1 MSPITSPPDLLR
13 PHLRRTA
20 HATQLVVN
28 GRPML
33 LTAGEVRNSA
43 SSSREWM
50 QHVWDKCVRSQLNTV
65 LAVVPWDM
73 MEPEEG
79 QYDFSVIDYLIEDA
93 RIYGMSLVPLW
104 FGAWKNGLS
113 HYIPSWVKTDTK
125 RFPRAR
131 ATAGNTEILSPMGTE
146 ARDATARAYA
156 ALMARI
162 RERDAGTH
170 TVTMMQVENE
180 VGFNGDIRDRSDIAN
195 AAWAGQVPEAL
206 MRHLVENRDRLLPE
220 TLQAWVSRR
229 DSGTWKEVFGE
240 DETAGRVFM
249 SWYYATFIEKSAAA
263 GKAEYEIPMFVNA
276 SLASEANTRR
286 RAGPSGVGGPRAQ
299 VLDIWQAG
307 APSIDMLSPDIYRSD
322 YEAIYQEFNRQ
333 GNPMFIPEAP
343 AELEG
348 AASAFYSVGQGA
360 IGYSP
365 FGIEERVADHDNGP
379 IRHAYALLNRL
390 APVIL
395 EHQANGTITSA
406 RVSRSREN
414 PAEVKLAPRVNP
426 DQPVQT
432 FVFGGYKWVV
442 RLNHYWRSPD
452 WPFSDWGYCIVMQ
465 TGDDEFL
472 IAGYGVQ
479 IHQETLE
486 DDGNIVALLSVDE
499 VDYENGRWLTR
510 RRLNGDEIIT
520 SYDHATLLAQR
531 QTGTEIKFWEP
542 TPQAMRVKLYT
553 YPR

>member
-1 MSPITSPPDLLR
+1 MSDIASSRDPLR

-20 HATQLVVN
+20 HATQLVVD

-33 LTAGEVRNSA
+33 LTAGELRNSA
-43 SSSREWM
+43 STSREWM
-50 QHVWDKCVRSQLNTV
+50 QHVWDKCARAQLNTV

-79 QYDFSVIDYLIEDA
+79 TFDFTVIDHLIDDA
-93 RIYGMSLVPLW
+93 RAFDMRLVPLW

-113 HYIPSWVKTDTK
+113 HYPPAWVKIDTK

-131 ATAGNTEILSPMGTE
+131 SPEGNTEILSPIGTE

-156 ALMARI
+156 ALMAHI

-180 VGFNGDIRDRSDIAN
+180 VGFKGDRDRSELGN

-206 MRHLVENRDRLLPE
+206 MRHLIKNRDQLLPE
-220 TLQAWVSRR
+220 TLQFWKSRR
-229 DSGTWKEVFGE
+229 ESGTWNEVFGD
-240 DETAGRVFM
+240 DETSGQVFM
-249 SWYYATFIEKSAAA
+249 AWYYATFINQSAAA
-263 GKAEYEIPMFVNA
+263 GKAEYDIPMFVNA
-276 SLASEANTRR
+276 SLAAQPGTLRK
-286 RAGPSGVGGPRAQ
+286 AGPASVGGPRAQ
-299 VLDIWQAG
+299 VMDIWQAG

-322 YEAIYQEFNRQ
+322 FEDVFDEFNRS

-343 AELEG
+343 AQVEG
-348 AASAFYSVGQGA
+348 AACAYYAIGRGA

-365 FGIEERVADHDNGP
+365 FGIEERESDHDNGP
-379 IRHAYALLNRL
+379 IHHAYGLLNRL

-395 EHQANGTITSA
+395 EHQANGTITST
-406 RVSRSREN
+406 RVSRKREN
-414 PAEVKLAPRVNP
+414 PAEFKLAPRVNP
-426 DQPVQT
+426 DQPVQS
-432 FVFGGYKWVV
+432 FSFGGYKWVV
-442 RLNHYWRSPD
+442 SLNHYWRSPD
-452 WPFSDWGYCIVMQ
+452 WPMDDWGYCIIMQ
-465 TGDDEFL
+465 TGKDEFF

-479 IHQETLE
+479 IRHETLE
-486 DDGNIVALLSVDE
+486 ADDRIVALLSIE
-499 VDYENGRWLTR
+499 EGDYHNGSWKAG

-520 SYDHATLLAQR
+520 SYDTALLAQR

-542 TPQAMRVKLYT
+542 TPQAMKVKLYT